1 MKKIRI
7 MIVDAFQGLGG
18 EEEVAFYIYKN
29 LDRSKFDVW
38 LAGPKEAKYFKK
50 KHPNESEWIKCTT
63 QGKFNIHKMHEFRN
77 IVKKNRIEIIN
88 VHGYSAGYFIR
99 LACIGLK
106 NVKVIWTMH
115 INIKDINTLNNFKLF
130 VRTKV
135 ENILNKNSA
144 FTNEII
150 CVSKA
155 SVGDLKE
162 RGIKKIPIR
171 VIHNGVNL
179 KKFANAK
186 HNLPT
191 KDGELCLGFI
201 SRLSP
206 QKGLPILL
214 DAMKLLSAENKKIKL
229 LIAGDGELKEYVK
242 VYIQK
247 NHLKNQVKLIGFQ
260 KDISKILKR
269 IDAIVLPS
277 YYECLPMI
285 ILEAGSAGIPAIASK
300 VNGVPEEI
308 KNNINGFLFS
318 KGSTEQLVKCINKY
332 FANKELLVNHGHN
345 AEEIVHKKFSQ
356 DKMIEEY
363 EKTFINIIDAKQ

>member
-1 MKKIRI
+1 MLMKKIRI

-38 LAGPKEAKYFKK
+38 LAGPKEAKYFGKR
-50 KHPNESEWIKCTT
+50 HPNEFEWVKCTT
-63 QGKFNIHKMHEFRN
+63 QGKFNVHKMHEFRS
-77 IVKKNRIEIIN
+77 IVKKNKIDIIN
-88 VHGYSAGYFIR
+88 VHGYSAGYFVR
-99 LACIGLK
+99 LACVGLK

-115 INIKDINTLNNFKLF
+115 INIRDINTLNNFKLF

-135 ENILNKNSA
+135 ENFLNKNSA

-162 RGIKKIPIR
+162 RGVKKIPIR
-171 VIHNGVNL
+171 VICSGVDFTN
-179 KKFANAK
+179 FANAK

-191 KDGELCLGFI
+191 NDGELCLGFI
-201 SRLSP
+201 SRRSP

-214 DAMKLLSAENKKIKL
+214 DAMNLLSAKNKKIKL
-229 LIAGDGELKEYVK
+229 VIAGDGELKEYVK
-242 VYIQK
+242 NYIQK
-247 NHLKNQVKLIGFQ
+247 KHLESQIKLIGFQ
-260 KDISKILKR
+260 KDISKTLKQ

-308 KNNINGFLFS
+308 KNNINGFLFD
-318 KGSTEQLVKCINKY
+318 KGSTEQLVKCINQY
-332 FANKELLVNHGHN
+332 FTSKELLVNHGHN
-345 AEEIVHKKFSQ
+345 AEKIVRKKFSQ
-356 DKMIEEY
+356 DRMIEEY
-363 EKTFINIIDAKQ
+363 EKTFINIID